1 MSKDNK
7 IRIKSVDFGDDFN
20 WLNAKIALIL
30 QINGKD
36 VIVKGRLGDLYVSE
50 NKLLHSLSSLTGFSE
65 QFLHK
70 ILIDNFNRA
79 KKGGL
84 LKYGFDTKQ

>member
-1 MSKDNK
+1 MN
-7 IRIKSVDFGDDFN
+7 FGDDFN

-50 NKLLHSLSSLTGFSE
+50 NKLLHNLSSLTGFSE
-65 QFLHK
+65 RFLHK
-70 ILIDNFNRA
+70 ILIDNFNKA
-79 KKGGL
+79 KKGGFL
-84 LKYGFDTKQ
+84 EYEFNAKQ